1 MKFDNSEVRFL
12 EKEVKIMPIKFAD
25 DITKEI
31 INRDK
36 IPVKNSCVTGE
47 EFEKW
52 LRGENM
58 NCVIHNVANI
68 HIGKPVTSNNRCEHF
83 NLTDGE

>member
-1 MKFDNSEVRFL
+1 MEFDNSKVRFL

-52 LRGENM
+52 LRRKNEVNGNTYFIDEEQ
-58 NCVIHNVANI
+58 
-68 HIGKPVTSNNRCEHF
+68 KPQ
-83 NLTDGE
+83 